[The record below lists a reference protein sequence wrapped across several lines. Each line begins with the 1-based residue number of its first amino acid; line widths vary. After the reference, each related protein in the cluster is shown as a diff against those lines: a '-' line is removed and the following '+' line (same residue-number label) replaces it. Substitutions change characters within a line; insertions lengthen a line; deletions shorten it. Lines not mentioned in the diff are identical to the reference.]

1 MLALSRPLRVTFIFL
16 PCYVI
21 ICSGQEQ
28 ASRGN
33 TPRFAST
40 ILLICWSPRTD
51 TLVNNLLA
59 YIITTGETC
68 PASSIPDRSNRRVPR
83 PTYIVRTFISSR
95 DFMSRLTPCD
105 LYQCRCR
112 SRNYICALIA
122 MLLVHGTPPLM
133 MGDSTQRCP
142 RTIFS
147 WHSIS
152 TSRSVSTQS

>member
-83 PTYIVRTFISSR
+83 PTYIVRTFLSSR
-95 DFMSRLTPCD
+95 ATSCLGLHP
-105 LYQCRCR
+105 
-112 SRNYICALIA
+112 A
-122 MLLVHGTPPLM
+122 
-133 MGDSTQRCP
+133 
-142 RTIFS
+142 IF
-147 WHSIS
+147 IS
-152 TSRSVSTQS
+152 VDAVLGIIFVR